1 MTRKLATPAA
11 LASNK
16 SSAQLNEQGRL
27 MTFDSVLTAT
37 LAAILLTLVA
47 HVIARILARK
57 LSWLPMVIT
66 ALALVLLFLFV
77 LQWDYNHYYSV
88 AKPVFDHLLGYVTV
102 LLAVPLAAMNF
113 KGLPVKKLILIVM
126 IASVVGAL
134 LPMSLAYLLSLSH
147 ETILAFATRSVT
159 TPIGLSVADLIKAPL
174 AMANL
179 IIIVSGLVGGSL
191 ARFLFGRVDD
201 DRAKGLALGLAA
213 HAFGTVEAWQISHTA
228 GRYAAFGLAVNGLV
242 TAIWVPIFVSA
253 VAL

>member
-1 MTRKLATPAA
+1 
-11 LASNK
+11 
-16 SSAQLNEQGRL
+16 
-27 MTFDSVLTAT
+27 MTFDSVFMAT
-37 LAAILLTLVA
+37 LAAVLLTLTA
-47 HVIARILARK
+47 HIIARVLARK

-66 ALALVLLFLFV
+66 ALILVLVFLFI
-77 LQWDYNHYYSV
+77 LQWDYNHYYGA

-113 KGLPVKKLILIVM
+113 KGLPIKKLSLIVA

-134 LPMSLAYLLSLSH
+134 LPMSLAYVFSLSH
-147 ETILAFATRSVT
+147 DTILAFATRSVT
-159 TPIGLSVADLIKAPL
+159 TPIGLSVADLIQAPL

-179 IIIVSGLVGGSL
+179 IIIVSGLIGGTL
-191 ARFLFGRVDD
+191 APLLFRRVDD

-242 TAIWVPIFVSA
+242 TAVWVPIFISA
-253 VAL
+253 LSA

>member
-1 MTRKLATPAA
+1 M
-11 LASNK
+11 
-16 SSAQLNEQGRL
+16 SSDNLFIT
-27 MTFDSVLTAT
+27 TF
-37 LAAILLTLVA
+37 AAILLTLVA
-47 HVIARILARK
+47 HVVARVLARR

-66 ALALVLLFLFV
+66 ALVLVLVFLYL
-77 LQWDYNHYYSV
+77 LQWDYNHYYSA

-113 KGLPVKKLILIVM
+113 KGLPIKKLTLIVV
-126 IASVVGAL
+126 IASVVGVL

-147 ETILAFATRSVT
+147 DTVLAFATRSVT

-179 IIIVSGLVGGSL
+179 IIIVSGLLGGML
-191 ARFLFGRVDD
+191 ARFLFRSVDD

-242 TAIWVPIFVSA
+242 TAVWVPIFISA
-253 VAL
+253 LSG

>member
-1 MTRKLATPAA
+1 
-11 LASNK
+11 
-16 SSAQLNEQGRL
+16 
-27 MTFDSVLTAT
+27 MTFDSVFMAT
-37 LAAILLTLVA
+37 LAAILLTLAA
-47 HVIARILARK
+47 HVIARVLARK

-66 ALALVLLFLFV
+66 ALVLVLVFLFV
-77 LQWDYNHYYSV
+77 LQWDYNNYYSA

-102 LLAVPLAAMNF
+102 LLAAMNF
-113 KGLPVKKLILIVM
+113 KGLPVKKLTLIVA

-134 LPMSLAYLLSLSH
+134 LPMSLAYLFSLSH
-147 ETILAFATRSVT
+147 ETLLAFATRSVT

-179 IIIVSGLVGGSL
+179 IIIVSGLIGGTV
-191 ARFLFGRVDD
+191 ARFLFRGIND

-242 TAIWVPIFVSA
+242 TAVWVPIFISA
-253 VAL
+253 IGI

>member
-1 MTRKLATPAA
+1 M
-11 LASNK
+11 
-16 SSAQLNEQGRL
+16 SSDNLFIT
-27 MTFDSVLTAT
+27 TF
-37 LAAILLTLVA
+37 AAILLTLVA
-47 HVIARILARK
+47 HVIARVLARR

-66 ALALVLLFLFV
+66 ALVLVLVFLFI
-77 LQWDYNHYYSV
+77 LQWDYNHYYSA

-113 KGLPVKKLILIVM
+113 KGLPIKKLTLIVV
-126 IASVVGAL
+126 IASVVGVL

-147 ETILAFATRSVT
+147 DTVLAFATRSVT

-179 IIIVSGLVGGSL
+179 IIIVSGLLGGML
-191 ARFLFGRVDD
+191 ARFLFRSVDD

-242 TAIWVPIFVSA
+242 TAVWVPIFISA
-253 VAL
+253 LSG